1 MYGKDIPTIE
11 DVVEELLIVQESVKE
26 DLKSRLA
33 ELSFELNQWI
43 KKLEQLRLRYY
54 FLNYVPN
61 QLVT

>member
-33 ELSFELNQWI
+33 ELSFELSQWI
-43 KKLEQLRLRYY
+43 KKLEQLRLSYY

>member
-33 ELSFELNQWI
+33 ELSFELSQWI